1 MHNYVSNIILCCYV
15 FSGKGA
21 ASDAQIYNAS
31 ELKQCF
37 EGGSL
42 NIPDPTPLPN
52 DTQDV
57 PFFIVADDAF
67 ALKPNLMKP
76 YGGRGRDKE
85 ERIFNY
91 RLSRARRVV
100 ENAFGILASRFQVL
114 MTTMGHDP
122 ATVRLI
128 VTTCMVMHNL
138 MRIRYSQ
145 MQNQLVNR
153 HGAHANPAGQW
164 RVARNLEDTVR
175 QPGPNIDNREGKK
188 QRNLLRHWC
197 NSEAGEVPW
206 QDNMI

>member
-1 MHNYVSNIILCCYV
+1 MCCV

-21 ASDAQIYNAS
+21 ASDAQIYNAC
-31 ELKQCF
+31 ELKQCL
-37 EGGSL
+37 EDGEL
-42 NIPDPTPLPN
+42 NIPAPTPLPN

-57 PFFIVADDAF
+57 PFFIVGDDAF

-76 YGGRGRDKE
+76 YGGRGRNRE

-100 ENAFGILASRFQVL
+100 ENAFGILANRFRVL
-114 MTTMGHDP
+114 MGAMGQDA
-122 ATVRLI
+122 ATVRLVVI
-128 VTTCMVMHNL
+128 TCMVLHNL
-138 MRIRYSQ
+138 MRINYPT
-145 MQNQLVNR
+145 MQNQLIQQ

-164 RVARNLEDTVR
+164 RAARNLEDTVR

-206 QDNMI
+206 QDKMI